1 MARWFGGSLSQGW
14 VDGLVFLALV
24 LLATLIGG
32 LLPKAWVL
40 HRPEASALQLA
51 PLLESLTRTLAP
63 LLLGRRQEELG
74 DEAAADPAAPAWK
87 AVAAALTGSVWDAVG
102 GGFDPAAPGGK
113 VFAYQK
119 TDALRALLEGLP
131 PSEELAAKEGRSVS
145 ALAAWVRA
153 SCDVKDAAAAQR
165 KRLEEEKA
173 AKEAAEKEAAAA
185 KAAEEAEA
193 AAAKAAEEAA
203 AAEAEGGEEGEGE
216 EEAEE

>member
-1 MARWFGGSLSQGW
+1 MLAAAR
-14 VDGLVFLALV
+14 
-24 LLATLIGG
+24 ATLAAKRGD
-32 LLPKAWVL
+32 LEALAKRRVPPKEAPLKVL
-40 HRPEASALQLA
+40 HAAL
-51 PLLESLTRTLAP
+51 